1 MGPIGQSTNVLVVG
15 KGFDNDLRENG
26 RCKFGTEENY
36 IVVEANILDNE
47 HLICRSPADSFGLPD
62 KASEIISVPFSIAF
76 QEDLYFPYTQGGQK
90 YRMYRQPKLEE
101 VSPKEVKVGKLSEIF
116 VTASE
121 GQPFWQSTPPPEGEQ
136 FEQYSLKCKFGRFGS
151 SPATYLNKTHIL
163 CLTPNIR
170 ESPSEIATET
180 VSLTVAMNGVD
191 YNDDYSDLQVTF
203 VGTGQGLSVWVI
215 LMGTLIFALL
225 IISIIV
231 FLFGLQ
237 TLIAAQNQ
245 KDEYNES
252 QGSGNRPS
260 GDGDGRKG

>member
-1 MGPIGQSTNVLVVG
+1 
-15 KGFDNDLRENG
+15 
-26 RCKFGTEENY
+26 
-36 IVVEANILDNE
+36 
-47 HLICRSPADSFGLPD
+47 
-62 KASEIISVPFSIAF
+62 
-76 QEDLYFPYTQGGQK
+76 
-90 YRMYRQPKLEE
+90 MYRQPKLEE

-121 GQPFWQSTPPPEGEQ
+121 GQPFWQATPPPEGEQ
-136 FEQYSLKCKFGRFGS
+136 FEQYSVKCKFGRFGS

-191 YNDDYSDLQVTF
+191 YNDDYSDLTVTF

-215 LMGTLIFALL
+215 IMGTLIFALL

-231 FLFGLQ
+231 FLFGL
-237 TLIAAQNQ
+237 
-245 KDEYNES
+245 
-252 QGSGNRPS
+252 
-260 GDGDGRKG
+260 